1 MIDYIKMIEQEQIR
15 TDLPNIAIGDYV
27 RVHLKVREGTRE
39 RIQVF
44 EGTIIARKSGGLN
57 ETITVRRLSY
67 GVGVERVLP
76 LHSPRI
82 SRIEIVRRGKIRRA
96 KLYYLRDRVG
106 KAARVK
112 ERLELRDSKKTSAA
126 APDTS
131 AISESAIAEAENVA
145 AIEQDNAA
153 EAVQEAPA
161 EEPLEIAAEELQEIS
176 ASESQETAADD
187 TAEISAE
194 DESGITAEDEPGITA
209 EDEPEA
215 SAEAAPDDSGEET
228 R

>member
-1 MIDYIKMIEQEQIR
+1 MIDYIKMIEQEQLR

-44 EGTIIARKSGGLN
+44 EGTIIARKSGGAR

-112 ERLELRDSKKTSAA
+112 ERLELRDYKKTG
-126 APDTS
+126 T
-131 AISESAIAEAENVA
+131 V
-145 AIEQDNAA
+145 AA
-153 EAVQEAPA
+153 EAANAPVPAAGDTEAAVVSNAGDASDEAAIPDEA
-161 EEPLEIAAEELQEIS
+161 TIQDAAAIDTGDAALES
-176 ASESQETAADD
+176 ADAVLPD
-187 TAEISAE
+187 TADNNA
-194 DESGITAEDEPGITA
+194 GA
-209 EDEPEA
+209 
-215 SAEAAPDDSGEET
+215 DSGADEAQD
-228 R
+228 

>member
-1 MIDYIKMIEQEQIR
+1 MLDYIKMIEQEQLRVDIP
-15 TDLPNIAIGDYV
+15 DIAIGDYV

-44 EGTIIARKSGGLN
+44 EGTIIARKSGGLK

-82 SRIEIVRRGKIRRA
+82 SRIEIVRRGKVRRA

-112 ERLELRDSKKTSAA
+112 ERLELRDSKKSVVAA
-126 APDTS
+126 NAK
-131 AISESAIAEAENVA
+131 AAEAA
-145 AIEQDNAA
+145 RAAA
-153 EAVQEAPA
+153 EAVK
-161 EEPLEIAAEELQEIS
+161 AAEE
-176 ASESQETAADD
+176 AA
-187 TAEISAE
+187 A
-194 DESGITAEDEPGITA
+194 
-209 EDEPEA
+209 
-215 SAEAAPDDSGEET
+215 AEAAAAEEAEKAAAEAAAAAAEAAVADKEPATADTAIDDTTAGDT
-228 R
+228 Q

>member
-1 MIDYIKMIEQEQIR
+1 MIDYIKLVENEQLR

-27 RVHLKVREGTRE
+27 RVHLKVKEGTRE

-44 EGTIIARKSGGLN
+44 EGTIIARKSGGLK

-82 SRIEIVRRGKIRRA
+82 SKIEIVRRGKIRRA

-112 ERLELRDSKKTSAA
+112 ERLELRDSKKAIAAAQRKLGASVSAA
-126 APDTS
+126 AAPS
-131 AISESAIAEAENVA
+131 VAESAGATVVGT
-145 AIEQDNAA
+145 DG
-153 EAVQEAPA
+153 
-161 EEPLEIAAEELQEIS
+161 S
-176 ASESQETAADD
+176 K
-187 TAEISAE
+187 
-194 DESGITAEDEPGITA
+194 
-209 EDEPEA
+209 PE
-215 SAEAAPDDSGEET
+215 
-228 R
+228 

>member
-1 MIDYIKMIEQEQIR
+1 MIDYIRLIEQEQLR

-44 EGTIIARKSGGLN
+44 EGTIIARKSGGIK
-57 ETITVRRLSY
+57 EMITVRRLSY

-82 SRIEIVRRGKIRRA
+82 SKIEIVRRGKIRRA

-112 ERLELRDSKKTSAA
+112 ERLELRDSKKSAA
-126 APDTS
+126 ASRALPPVNVGDAVVT
-131 AISESAIAEAENVA
+131 ATAAEAA
-145 AIEQDNAA
+145 KAA
-153 EAVQEAPA
+153 EAVETAEVVGIANDDAVDIAAGAIDVPY
-161 EEPLEIAAEELQEIS
+161 EEPVGEVGDAAGDETTTAGDAGE
-176 ASESQETAADD
+176 AGSETET
-187 TAEISAE
+187 E
-194 DESGITAEDEPGITA
+194 DNN
-209 EDEPEA
+209 
-215 SAEAAPDDSGEET
+215 
-228 R
+228 